1 MNNNVIKHIAW
12 FVLFILLQVLIF
24 NNINLFDY
32 INPYIYIAFVFYYPL
47 KKEKGMFLFLSFLL
61 GLSIDFF
68 SDTGGI
74 NAAATLFIAYIRLP
88 VLSTI
93 LRKSDF
99 DFLLFN
105 IRSISFG
112 KAFLYILSLTFI
124 HHLTL
129 FSLDYFSLNE
139 FVSVI
144 YKAIITTALTVSLIF
159 IGIIL
164 FTKKR

>member
-1 MNNNVIKHIAW
+1 MNNSSTKHIIW
-12 FVLFILLQVLIF
+12 FVLFVLLQVLIF
-24 NNINLFDY
+24 NNIKLFGY
-32 INPYIYIAFVFYYPL
+32 INPYIYIAFIFFYPL
-47 KKEKGMFLFLSFLL
+47 KKEKGTFLFLSFLL
-61 GLSIDFF
+61 GLCIDFF

-74 NAAATLFIAYIRLP
+74 NAAATLFIAYIRLS

-93 LRKSDF
+93 LGKNDF

-112 KAFLYILSLTFI
+112 KSFLYVLSLTFI
-124 HHLTL
+124 HHLVFFT
-129 FSLDYFSLNE
+129 LDYFSLHE
-139 FVSVI
+139 FGSII
-144 YKAIITTALTVSLIF
+144 YKTVVTTILTVFLIY

>member
-1 MNNNVIKHIAW
+1 MNNSVIKHIVW

-24 NNINLFDY
+24 NNIKLFGY

-47 KKEKGMFLFLSFLL
+47 KKEKGTFLFLSFLL
-61 GLSIDFF
+61 GLCIDFF

-74 NAAATLFIAYIRLP
+74 NAAATLFIAYVRLP
-88 VLSTI
+88 VLSAI
-93 LRKSDF
+93 LRKNDF

-105 IRSISFG
+105 IRAISFG
-112 KAFLYILSLTFI
+112 KSFLYILSLTFI
-124 HHLTL
+124 HHLIL
-129 FSLDYFSLNE
+129 FTLDYFSLNE
-139 FVSVI
+139 FGS
-144 YKAIITTALTVSLIF
+144 IINKTIVTTVLTVFLIF